1 LVLPSRRISAG
12 TTSALTSEA
21 STITATAMPTPMDLM
36 VTTLASA
43 NARNTHAM
51 IAAAPVTRRP
61 LRSSPSATAV
71 RLSPVRCHAS
81 CMRVSK
87 NTS

>member
-1 LVLPSRRISAG
+1 MTAG
-12 TTSALTSEA
+12 TTSARTSVA
-21 STITATAMPTPMDLM
+21 STITATAMPMPIDLM

-43 NARNTHAM
+43 KARKTHAM

-61 LRSSPSATAV
+61 LRSRPSATAV
-71 RLSPVRCHAS
+71 RLSPVRIHAS
-81 CMRVSK
+81 CIRVSR